1 MSPSVEVCGLSKCYT
16 LGEYRRQRALRR
28 AVQDLLSGRRRPAA
42 EPFWALRDV
51 SFGLDPGEVLG
62 VIGANGSGKST
73 LLKILGGITEPT
85 RGEARIRGR
94 VGSLLE
100 VGSGFHPE
108 LTGRENVFLTG
119 SILGLSESEVKR
131 KFDAIAAFSEVEA
144 FLDTPVKR
152 YASGMYVRLAFA
164 VAAHL
169 ETDVM
174 LVDEV
179 LAVGDARFRQK
190 CLARMRE
197 IAQDG
202 RTVIFVSHD
211 MTAVE
216 TLCTRALLLEGG
228 SVGAEGA
235 PAEIVARYL
244 GGTEPALAE
253 IDLARLPR
261 NGGARPVM
269 RRLSL
274 LGRDGEPCTS
284 LRCGSSLRVRLSL
297 EVVSAVERPVL
308 VLGLS
313 SEVGELVARAGTLE
327 RALAPA
333 LEPGR
338 WTVEGEIPD
347 LRLTPGRYT
356 LAVELADASR
366 AVVDSVREAAQLE
379 VVPGERWSRTWTPS
393 PRERAWVAGSEWS
406 VAPANPGPE

>member
-1 MSPSVEVCGLSKCYT
+1 MSPSVEVSGLSKCYT
-16 LGEYRRQRALRR
+16 LGEHRRQRALRR
-28 AVQDLLSGRRRPAA
+28 AVQDLLSGRRGPAPR
-42 EPFWALRDV
+42 PFWALRDV
-51 SFGLDPGEVLG
+51 SFTLEPGEVLG

-73 LLKILGGITEPT
+73 LLKILGGISEPT
-85 RGEARIRGR
+85 LGEARIRGR

-119 SILGLSESEVKR
+119 SILGLSESEVKQ

-152 YASGMYVRLAFA
+152 FASGMYVRLAFA

-190 CLARMRE
+190 CLGRMRE
-197 IAQDG
+197 IARDG

-228 SVGAEGA
+228 SVGAEGE

-244 GGTEPALAE
+244 GGAEPALSE

-261 NGGARPVM
+261 SGGAPPVM

-274 LGRDGEPCTS
+274 VDSDGEPCTS
-284 LRCGSSLRVRLSL
+284 LTCGSMLRVRLTV
-297 EVVSAVERPVL
+297 EVASAVDRPVL

-313 SEVGELVARAGTLE
+313 SEGGELIARAGTLE
-327 RALAPA
+327 RELAPA

-338 WTVEGEIPD
+338 WTVEGEIPE
-347 LRLTPGRYT
+347 LNLTPGRYT

-366 AVVDSVREAAQLE
+366 FVVDSVREAAQVE
-379 VVPGERWSRTWTPS
+379 VGASERSRAWAPS
-393 PRERAWVAGSEWS
+393 PRERAWIVGSKWS
-406 VAPANPGPE
+406 VAPAIPGRE